1 MLPVPA
7 SLWWPLLILPS
18 TGDGSTLADNFS
30 SVSWGVTAPF
40 FRSWCVQD
48 FVCALQEWSLCFSQS
63 CGSPIVTYRWP
74 SRWGFCGDSQ
84 SLCWIPRLESL
95 MWGSEP
101 SQQWDNFFAIIV
113 LQSVD
118 CPPGGYGIWFYL
130 EWASPTISLQFLLFL
145 LIEVLCF
152 FWWILVSFCHWLL
165 NNKLQFLMPL
175 QEEMSACASTL
186 PSLTRSLFFW
196 LLPFKYCLATGCV
209 LKFKDI
215 SFQDRIQ
222 LRYLISGNDLVFS
235 IKE

>member
-95 MWGSEP
+95 LWGSEP
-101 SQQWDNFFAIIV
+101 SQQWENFFGIIV
-113 LQSVD
+113 LQFVRR
-118 CPPGGYGIWFYL
+118 PPSRYGIWFY
-130 EWASPTISLQFLLFL
+130 SVCPPPTILLWL
-145 LIEVLCF
+145 LGLWTNVLLLMVVQQLVA
-152 FWWILVSFCHWLL
+152 ILVL
-165 NNKLQFLMPL
+165 L
-175 QEEMSACASTL
+175 QEKMNTCLSTPPSWTVTSMHIIFFVAS
-186 PSLTRSLFFW
+186 
-196 LLPFKYCLATGCV
+196 
-209 LKFKDI
+209 LKDVYSK
-215 SFQDRIQ
+215 
-222 LRYLISGNDLVFS
+222 V
-235 IKE
+235 